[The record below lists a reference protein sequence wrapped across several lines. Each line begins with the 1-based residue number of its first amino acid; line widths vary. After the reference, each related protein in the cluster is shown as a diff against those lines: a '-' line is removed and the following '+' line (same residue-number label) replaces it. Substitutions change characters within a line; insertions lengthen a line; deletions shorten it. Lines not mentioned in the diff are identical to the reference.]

1 MGSPLEIFRELFPFN
16 HPVVR
21 QKPAAATRSLL
32 ETIARLAPLDAAA
45 TLTSRGIPSIA
56 EESDLQI
63 RFTLLEGL
71 RQAAEHI
78 LPTLEEQVMQ
88 AALPLPGEVTNAAI
102 HADNLLKAL
111 AAAYADIARKIC
123 KNLLK
128 AELSTLHHQSILR
141 AINALT
147 RRQFLA
153 CRAYTAPSET
163 SWQMLHGLY
172 LMACD
177 PGARALNGETA
188 PIEHEYLGA
197 LLFAYMEPG
206 KLPRTELEAIHTCT
220 HQLAA
225 YAAVGEASPEI
236 QNKATESS
244 FLVRPGEGNPGYSLT
259 RLPVGTP
266 LAGSLIIDCSQVMAA
281 LDRNLSR
288 QPGKAVQPD
297 LDASPSLLQN
307 LRLVIAGKSARRFNR
322 TKFRPRADL
331 IGGLSAV
338 INFVNGN
345 TCSRRA
351 HDGIGRHESRAFFT
365 SEWSLVD
372 EGPDGFR
379 VRYIK
384 GEKSIIGV
392 GELVALQP
400 RESSKIH
407 ICLVRRIASSS
418 ARLELGLQ
426 LLSPQ
431 VSVVDVTSGRNASTR
446 GVFLHSLPAFGKFSG
461 LIVPPGK
468 FMSGQK
474 ITFNS
479 LGRTLHRQIG
489 KCIEANQGLEFV
501 ALDSLPD

>member
-1 MGSPLEIFRELFPFN
+1 MSSPLAIFRELFPFN
-16 HPVVR
+16 HPVAGP
-21 QKPAAATRSLL
+21 KSAATTRTLL
-32 ETIARLAPLDAAA
+32 ETTAGLSPLDAAA
-45 TLTSRGIPSIA
+45 ALTSRAIPAITA
-56 EESDLQI
+56 ESNVQV
-63 RFTLLEGL
+63 RFQLLENA
-71 RQAAEHI
+71 RQAAEEI
-78 LPTLEEQVMQ
+78 LPTLEDQVMQ
-88 AALPLPGEVTNAAI
+88 AALPLPGNVTNAAI

-111 AAAYADIARKIC
+111 AVAYADIARDVQQHP
-123 KNLLK
+123 
-128 AELSTLHHQSILR
+128 LHHQSILR
-141 AINALT
+141 AISALA

-153 CRAYTAPSET
+153 YRAYTTPST
-163 SWQMLHGLY
+163 ASWLMLHELY

-177 PGARALNGETA
+177 PSAKALNGETA

-225 YAAVGEASPEI
+225 YAAVGESSPEVQI
-236 QNKATESS
+236 KATESF
-244 FLVRPGEGNPGYSLT
+244 FLVRPDEGNPGYSLT
-259 RLPVGTP
+259 RLPAGTP
-266 LAGSLIIDCSQVMAA
+266 LAGSLIIDCSQVLAA

-288 QPGKAVQPD
+288 QTGKTVQPD
-297 LDASPSLLQN
+297 LNAPPTLLQS
-307 LRLVIAGKSARRFNR
+307 LRAVIAGRNTRRFSR

-351 HDGIGRHESRAFFT
+351 LDGIGRHESRAFVV

-379 VRYIK
+379 IRFIK
-384 GEKSIIGV
+384 GEKSKVGV

-407 ICLVRRIASSS
+407 ICLVRRIASTSS
-418 ARLELGLQ
+418 CLELGLQ

-431 VSVVDVTSGRNASTR
+431 VSIVDVTNGRNPSTR
-446 GVFLHSLPAFGKFSG
+446 GVFLHSLPAYGKFSG

-468 FMSGQK
+468 FTSGQK
-474 ITFNS
+474 ITFNTQ
-479 LGRTLHRQIG
+479 GQTLHRQIG

-501 ALDSLPD
+501 ALDSLPE